1 MCYRKCHIQKWI
13 FKTNYILYVLTA
25 QHCLQQSFC
34 VRERVRE
41 CECVLMHAGISGDAT
56 VTGSERW
63 QQGSRLVDLAHEEDG
78 TWGHRWEASHESLAC
93 FCKPGQILSSVLASI
108 WIYSCFGSTASS
120 DEKLNSVNVFKI
132 LPQNSVIRTCWVVSD
147 EEEERSV
154 HCHPGWRGT
163 SQQDGS

>member
-1 MCYRKCHIQKWI
+1 MSSLHSTVYSKA
-13 FKTNYILYVLTA
+13 FV
-25 QHCLQQSFC
+25 C
-34 VRERVRE
+34 VRECVNVSV
-41 CECVLMHAGISGDAT
+41 CWCVLEFQVMPPWQEVSGDSRDQGWLIWPMKRM
-56 VTGSERW
+56 VPENTGEK
-63 QQGSRLVDLAHEEDG
+63 HH
-78 TWGHRWEASHESLAC
+78 TSLAC
-93 FCKPGQILSSVLASI
+93 FCKQGQILSSVLASI

-132 LPQNSVIRTCWVVSD
+132 LPQNSVIHTCWVVSD